1 MMMLMIAEMMMIAL
15 MIDDDAYDDADEYS
29 DHYDGDDVNQCG
41 RSWLEHS

>member
-15 MIDDDAYDDADEYS
+15 MIHYDVDNYS
-29 DHYDGDDVNQCG
+29 DDYDGDDVYQCG

>member
-15 MIDDDAYDDADEYS
+15 MIDDDAYDDVDNYS
-29 DHYDGDDVNQCG
+29 DDYDGDDVYQCG

>member
-15 MIDDDAYDDADEYS
+15 MIDDDDYDEYS
-29 DHYDGDDVNQCG
+29 DHYDGDDAYQCG